1 MASTVFEAPVFGNP
15 YPVFG
20 IPNAGEPPS
29 KVDAPSPAGVM
40 TSIQSEAKLFAQ
52 LRFSGECFNAS
63 EVSQPFLTLA
73 PVPS

>member
-40 TSIQSEAKLFAQ
+40 TLAKSEAQGFAQ
-52 LRFSGECFNAS
+52 RRIHRSVIQHSRC
-63 EVSQPFLTLA
+63 QPFF
-73 PVPS
+73 